1 MSRVKLLLDVVNDM
15 RSLADSIQAVCDA
28 IASDE
33 PHEMPQAETP
43 AAAPEESTKKA
54 EKTKSEKQQEITLEQ
69 VRGVLADK
77 SRGGKTAEV
86 RAIIQKYGADRLSGI
101 SPKDY
106 PAVLAD
112 AEALP

>member
-1 MSRVKLLLDVVNDM
+1 MSRIKLLLDVVNDM

-33 PHEMPQAETP
+33 PTETSQAETH
-43 AAAPEESTKKA
+43 AAVPEKSPKTQENA
-54 EKTKSEKQQEITLEQ
+54 ETEKQPEITLEQ

-77 SRGGKTAEV
+77 SRSGKTAEV

-101 SPKDY
+101 DPKDY

-112 AEALP
+112 AEVL

>member
-1 MSRVKLLLDVVNDM
+1 MSRIKLLLDVVNDM

-33 PHEMPQAETP
+33 PTEMSQAETS
-43 AAAPEESTKKA
+43 AAVPEESPEEAEKSKA
-54 EKTKSEKQQEITLEQ
+54 EKQPEITLEQ
-69 VRGVLADK
+69 VRSILADK
-77 SRGGKTAEV
+77 SRSGKTAEV

-101 SPKDY
+101 DPKDY

-112 AEALP
+112 AEVL

>member
-1 MSRVKLLLDVVNDM
+1 MSRIKLLLDVVNDM
-15 RSLADSIQAVCDA
+15 RSLADSIQAVCNA

-33 PHEMPQAETP
+33 PAETSQTEAP
-43 AAAPEESTKKA
+43 AAVPVESPKKPGKA
-54 EKTKSEKQQEITLEQ
+54 EAEKQPEITLEQ

-77 SRGGKTAEV
+77 SHSGKTAEV

-101 SPKDY
+101 DPKDY

-112 AEALP
+112 AGVL

>member
-1 MSRVKLLLDVVNDM
+1 MSRIKLLLDVVNDM

-28 IASDE
+28 IAFDE
-33 PHEMPQAETP
+33 PAETSQAEAP
-43 AAAPEESTKKA
+43 AAVQEESPKKPGKA
-54 EKTKSEKQQEITLEQ
+54 EAVKQPEITLEQ

-77 SRGGKTAEV
+77 SRSGKTAEV

-101 SPKDY
+101 DPKDY

-112 AEALP
+112 AEVL

>member
-1 MSRVKLLLDVVNDM
+1 MSRIKLLLDVVNDM

-28 IASDE
+28 LTSDE
-33 PHEMPQAETP
+33 PAETSQTETP
-43 AAAPEESTKKA
+43 AAVPEESPKKPEKA
-54 EKTKSEKQQEITLEQ
+54 EAEKQPEITLEQ

-77 SRGGKTAEV
+77 SRSGKTAEV

-101 SPKDY
+101 DPKDY

-112 AEALP
+112 AEVL